1 MTETSIK
8 GFFMT
13 RNTILKI
20 DVLQL
25 DDIISNAGD
34 HIDL

>member
-13 RNTILKI
+13 RNTILWI

-34 HIDL
+34 HVDL